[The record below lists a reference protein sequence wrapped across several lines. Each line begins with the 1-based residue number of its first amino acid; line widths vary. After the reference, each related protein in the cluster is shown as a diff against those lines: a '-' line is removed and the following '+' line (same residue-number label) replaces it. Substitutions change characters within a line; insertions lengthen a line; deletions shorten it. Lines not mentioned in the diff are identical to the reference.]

1 MVTVY
6 AGRGREAAD
15 RHPQPLFTALNFGEE
30 TDPGRVTATW
40 PVCFL
45 EVVRHFL

>member
-6 AGRGREAAD
+6 AGRSREAAD
-15 RHPQPLFTALNFGEE
+15 RHPQPLFTALNFGKEI
-30 TDPGRVTATW
+30 DPCRVTATW

-45 EVVRHFL
+45 EVVRDFL